1 MVPES
6 HIMLPLEPGDQARRQ
21 PKAVRDDQPL
31 SGVFRVMYFLATAIL
46 TLLVLVTAITAFYDP
61 PEGTSDDFDFG
72 LEGTVVQ
79 VDDSK
84 ADYNRN
90 VSLIFQVTS
99 AALFATAILGLGSRF
114 NPLRAA
120 LVLGGIAVYLT
131 GVGFWAES
139 SDQWLGFLT
148 TIVNFAVL
156 GIGFLWL
163 EEGLPLGPTG
173 EVRRMEIPAA
183 VPIASAP
190 PPPAPPPPPPAYT
203 PPPPPPPSLEQSP
216 IEPPQSI
223 SEED

>member
-1 MVPES
+1 M
-6 HIMLPLEPGDQARRQ
+6 
-21 PKAVRDDQPL
+21 RDDQPL
-31 SGVFRVMYFLATAIL
+31 SGVFRVMYCLATATL
-46 TLLVLVTAITAFYDP
+46 TLLVLVTALTAFYDP

-139 SDQWLGFLT
+139 SEQWLGFLT
-148 TIVNFAVL
+148 TLINFAVL

-183 VPIASAP
+183 ATVSATP
-190 PPPAPPPPPPAYT
+190 APAPAAPPPPPAAYA
-203 PPPPPPPSLEQSP
+203 PPPPPSVEHSP
-216 IEPPQSI
+216 TEPPQNI

>member
-1 MVPES
+1 
-6 HIMLPLEPGDQARRQ
+6 
-21 PKAVRDDQPL
+21 
-31 SGVFRVMYFLATAIL
+31 MYFLATAIL

-72 LEGTVVQ
+72 LEGTVVE

-120 LVLGGIAVYLT
+120 LMLGGIGVYLT

-139 SDQWLGFLT
+139 TDQWLGFLT
-148 TIVNFAVL
+148 TLVNFAVL
-156 GIGFLWL
+156 GVGFLWL

-173 EVRRMEIPAA
+173 EVRHMEISAAATVSATPA
-183 VPIASAP
+183 PAP
-190 PPPAPPPPPPAYT
+190 AAPPPPPAAYA
-203 PPPPPPPSLEQSP
+203 PPPPPSVEHSP
-216 IEPPQSI
+216 TEPPQNI